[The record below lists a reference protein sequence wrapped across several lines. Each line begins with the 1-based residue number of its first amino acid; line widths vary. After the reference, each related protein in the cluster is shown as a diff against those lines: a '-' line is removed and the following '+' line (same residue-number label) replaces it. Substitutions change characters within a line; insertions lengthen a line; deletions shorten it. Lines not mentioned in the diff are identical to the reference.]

1 MERIVYLVAYT
12 YKPVKTDKTKK
23 GKSKV
28 IDCFRDELELIKNDD
43 INNFV
48 MEVLRLAPG
57 YFFSIPS
64 SSTGKY
70 HPKYEYCT
78 GGLTIHTR
86 AVVYFLTNLLEL
98 DMFRKEFTI
107 REREL
112 LIAAAILHDV
122 KKNGENPQSKYTVF
136 EHPRLASEFIVSFKG
151 CGIIPDEEIQY
162 IADCV
167 ITHMGQWNTK
177 KRGGN
182 DTLPLPT
189 TLQQKLIHLSDYL
202 SSREDVN
209 LEQYLFTNKKK
220 PELKGTI
227 LNFGKYKGSS
237 IKEIRKTDP
246 EYLNWCYT
254 EHQQS
259 KKNGGRGFL
268 TKDIELGIKEALFSK
283 EAIEN
288 L

>member
-98 DMFRKEFTI
+98 DMFRKEFTL

-122 KKNGENPQSKYTVF
+122 KKMVKIHKVNTLCLS
-136 EHPRLASEFIVSFKG
+136 
-151 CGIIPDEEIQY
+151 IPDLQVSSLSLSKVVELSQ
-162 IADCV
+162 
-167 ITHMGQWNTK
+167 MK
-177 KRGGN
+177 KYN
-182 DTLPLPT
+182 I
-189 TLQQKLIHLSDYL
+189 LQI
-202 SSREDVN
+202 V
-209 LEQYLFTNKKK
+209 
-220 PELKGTI
+220 
-227 LNFGKYKGSS
+227 
-237 IKEIRKTDP
+237 
-246 EYLNWCYT
+246 
-254 EHQQS
+254 
-259 KKNGGRGFL
+259 
-268 TKDIELGIKEALFSK
+268 
-283 EAIEN
+283 
-288 L
+288 